1 MARVAKRA
9 VPTPLYGPEAG
20 VVVML
25 SPSLE
30 PRRHQATPQEL
41 RLEGAGEKGEVIKW
55 LARCPGA
62 GLGEGQGPAPGLRPG
77 SLKDR
82 K

>member
-1 MARVAKRA
+1 MARVAERA

-41 RLEGAGEKGEVIKW
+41 RLEGAGEKGEVIK
-55 LARCPGA
+55 
-62 GLGEGQGPAPGLRPG
+62 
-77 SLKDR
+77 
-82 K
+82 